1 MPGIGLA
8 GYRARHQC
16 AHRQLR
22 QSATSSRTTVGRVQN
37 IVACLP
43 GKTQG
48 NKGVL
53 VLAHYDSQLH
63 APGVGDDGAGVA
75 AMLETIRALRSRPQ
89 LTTM

>member
-22 QSATSSRTTVGRVQN
+22 QSATSSRTTVGRVQ
-37 IVACLP
+37 
-43 GKTQG
+43 